1 MAAEVRSWVL
11 EMGAKREQQQQQRR
25 VPDSSVSGADAR
37 GYFLLGRI
45 WKVRQDVLG
54 GSGPVAFVE
63 VLCDGDASAAA
74 GPETESDSRARL
86 INILLFGMPRPQSG
100 QVAANNGI
108 PGLRP
113 DGLIGVHKGL
123 VWEIELDDARPGS
136 SGSDKEKW
144 LVCMEWDL
152 IQ

>member
-11 EMGAKREQQQQQRR
+11 EMGAKREQQQQRW

-45 WKVRQDVLG
+45 RKVRQDVLG
-54 GSGPVAFVE
+54 SSGPVAFVE
-63 VLCDGDASAAA
+63 VLCDGDASAA
-74 GPETESDSRARL
+74 GPETESDCRARL

-100 QVAANNGI
+100 QVAGNNGI

-113 DGLIGVHKGL
+113 DDLVGVHKGL

-136 SGSDKEKW
+136 SGFDKEKW

>member
-11 EMGAKREQQQQQRR
+11 EMGAKREQQQQR

-37 GYFLLGRI
+37 GYFLLGRTR
-45 WKVRQDVLG
+45 KVRQGVLG
-54 GSGPVAFVE
+54 SSGPVAFVE
-63 VLCDGDASAAA
+63 VLCDGDSSTE

-86 INILLFGMPRPQSG
+86 INILLFGMPRSQPG
-100 QVAANNGI
+100 QVAGNNGI
-108 PGLRP
+108 PDLRP
-113 DGLIGVHKGL
+113 DGLVGIHKGL
-123 VWEIELDDARPGS
+123 VWEIELDGEKPGS